1 MELPPELIALAT
13 KQAVQCW
20 ENGKPVKTITDL
32 PLPDVDKLNAA
43 IPEEDWEDGINGPRP
58 PWTKQHVVYLLDPKT
73 AGVFTYI
80 NNTAGAAIAVRE
92 LRDKVSM
99 MRKLR
104 GANVV
109 PVVELSAKPMKTK
122 FGMKQRP
129 HFKIIDWRD
138 LSGEPQ
144 AAITPPTPPMR
155 EVGASVKPVSLKEE
169 MADEIPWDDG
179 VPSFGDD
186 AA

>member
-1 MELPPELIALAT
+1 
-13 KQAVQCW
+13 
-20 ENGKPVKTITDL
+20 
-32 PLPDVDKLNAA
+32 
-43 IPEEDWEDGINGPRP
+43 
-58 PWTKQHVVYLLDPKT
+58 
-73 AGVFTYI
+73 
-80 NNTAGAAIAVRE
+80 
-92 LRDKVSM
+92 
-99 MRKLR
+99 
-104 GANVV
+104 
-109 PVVELSAKPMKTK
+109 VELSAKPMKTK